1 MIAIGIVFYIIY
13 NEIKPCVI
21 SKTNAKLRM
30 LPDLKRLTRQDSPT
44 LLESLSAVSA
54 VAQAQSRSKAC

>member
-44 LLESLSAVSA
+44 LLESL
-54 VAQAQSRSKAC
+54 